1 MTCFHS
7 LTHVASHRGMRLYII
22 IVAIVRPSMRYD
34 KSFSSQ
40 KITNVI
46 FVLVAGLFLFI
57 SCTYENN
64 KNRYVSKVEATIV
77 IEAEKYLTHYSV
89 DAVATYSYEAE
100 YSGENAAEGETN
112 GETLLLLNEN
122 GTGSIGYLEPGLW
135 TFTVRA
141 YNSKGT
147 LLYIGR
153 RVTNVSRDNNIVNV
167 VLALQKEGEGTATF
181 TITSRC
187 TGDSSSLFVLYQS
200 YDGTVGGQSEEFS
213 CTCDG
218 LTDTWKGTITLP
230 ENRYKLTVRLATD
243 TTYLASDIT
252 DVLILNGEDILITG
266 VLDGQENQ
274 SVTIKPEEPVIPKGY
289 ISLDGHVSALAEV
302 SAKWNYTTDAEK
314 PTKVEWYLDGTLI
327 GNGLTLKVTLPS
339 SGMHN
344 ITATAALNGEYA
356 SDSYKLNIS
365 SGPMK
370 LVGGTICADRGAVYG
385 TYWIDDYEEYYR
397 KTSGEEDSYRYLVCN
412 LFTETGADTYTYT
425 EALALE
431 STLETLGKKGYRIPT
446 KDDAALLVTAQIK
459 GLITLPSAFWTS
471 TSYNSSYAYA
481 GKDGKV
487 SAVSKTTKA
496 RIILVRDI

>member
-1 MTCFHS
+1 
-7 LTHVASHRGMRLYII
+7 MRNEKLFLPRKY
-22 IVAIVRPSMRYD
+22 
-34 KSFSSQ
+34 
-40 KITNVI
+40 TNVAV
-46 FVLVAGLFLFI
+46 VLIAAFFLFI
-57 SCTYENN
+57 SCSNESRKTTS
-64 KNRYVSKVEATIV
+64 VSRVETV
-77 IEAEKYLTHYSV
+77 ISIDREKYLTHYSV
-89 DAVATYSYEAE
+89 DAIAAYSYEAE
-100 YSGENAAEGETN
+100 YSGKDEAQGETN
-112 GETLLLLNEN
+112 GETLLLLTEN

-153 RVTNVSRDNNIVNV
+153 TTANVSKNNNIVNV
-167 VLALQKEGEGTATF
+167 VLALQKNGEGSATF

-187 TGDSSSLFVLYQS
+187 TGDSASLFVLYQS
-200 YDGTVGGQSEEFS
+200 YDGTVGGQSEEFT

-218 LTDTWKGTITLP
+218 LTDTWKGTITIP

-274 SVTIKPEEPVIPKGY
+274 TVTIKPEEPVVPKGY
-289 ISLDGHVSALAEV
+289 ITLDGHVSALGEV
-302 SAKWNYTTDAEK
+302 TAIWNYSTDAEK
-314 PTKVEWYLDGTLI
+314 PTKVEWYLDGTLV
-327 GNGLTLKVTLPS
+327 GNGLSLKLTLPS

-344 ITATAALNGEYA
+344 ITATAVLDGEYA
-356 SDSYKLNIS
+356 SDSYKLNIT
-365 SGPMK
+365 SGPLK
-370 LVGGTICADRGAVYG
+370 LVGGTICTDNGAGYG

-397 KTSGEEDSYRYLVCN
+397 KTSGDEESCRYLVCN
-412 LFTETGADTYTYT
+412 LFTEKESDTYTYT
-425 EALALE
+425 EATALE

-446 KDDAALLVTAQIK
+446 KEDAAKLMTAQTK

-471 TSYNSSYAYA
+471 TSYSSSYAYA

-487 SAVSKTTKA
+487 TAVSKTTKA
-496 RIILVRDI
+496 RVILVRDI